1 MYSIEPG
8 SHSNHFTIN
17 PLNGQIYA
25 AISLDRESVSYYR
38 LRVKV
43 MDSANYPNQ
52 LYNITTVSITV
63 LDLND
68 NAPKFPKPLNNASVA
83 ENSPSGTLVTRVT
96 ATDKDHDAN
105 ARMTYTLSHN
115 NLSVE
120 YFKIDSISGEVFVNS
135 ALDYESKQTI
145 EVAIT
150 AKDDGYPSMSGTA
163 RLRIDLID
171 VNDNAPVLSA
181 GKDNNSPPFSLSLS
195 WQQARFNIHW
205 RSLLRFNIHWRFLL
219 RIFMRFP

>member
-1 MYSIEPG
+1 
-8 SHSNHFTIN
+8 
-17 PLNGQIYA
+17 
-25 AISLDRESVSYYR
+25 
-38 LRVKV
+38 

-68 NAPKFPKPLNNASVA
+68 NAPKFPKSLNNASVA

-145 EVAIT
+145 EVTIT

-171 VNDNAPVLSA
+171 INDNAPVLSA
-181 GKDNNSPPFSLSLS
+181 GKYNNSPPFSLSLS